1 MSTPRVLIV
10 EDEPMVAMDLESIVL
25 GVIAADVVVVA
36 SVSGA
41 RQAMAAPLDFALLDI
56 EVTDGRTF
64 EIARELQRNGAAF
77 VFISGA
83 QREALPPDLRG
94 APFISKPFDRRQI
107 ELFCVNNSQAGFRSS
122 SKSRRHYDPAAQ
134 SRDRRAPGDLLVAS
148 PRIRLEGA
156 RLASDDAIFGDGETY
171 RQAFRF
177 PVARN
182 LAAQPVLDCRADQEG
197 AKALAVGLT
206 FDRRSAPLRPCQGE
220 AAIVLRAVNR
230 DGAMGGR

>member
-10 EDEPMVAMDLESIVL
+10 EDEPLVAMDLESIVL

-83 QREALPPDLRG
+83 RPEALPPDLRG

-107 ELFCVNNSQAGFRSS
+107 ERFCVNNQPRGLSGSS
-122 SKSRRHYDPAAQ
+122 
-134 SRDRRAPGDLLVAS
+134 
-148 PRIRLEGA
+148 RIA
-156 RLASDDAIFGDGETY
+156 TS
-171 RQAFRF
+171 
-177 PVARN
+177 
-182 LAAQPVLDCRADQEG
+182 
-197 AKALAVGLT
+197 
-206 FDRRSAPLRPCQGE
+206 LRPNP
-220 AAIVLRAVNR
+220 AIQRP
-230 DGAMGGR
+230 

>member
-10 EDEPMVAMDLESIVL
+10 EDEPLVAMDLESIVL

-41 RQAMAAPLDFALLDI
+41 RQAMAAPLDLALLDI

-83 QREALPPDLRG
+83 RPEALPPDLRG

-107 ELFCVNNSQAGFRSS
+107 ERFCVNNQPRALSDRVE
-122 SKSRRHYDPAAQ
+122 SRRHCDPAPH
-134 SRDRRAPGDLLVAS
+134 SRDRRAPDDSWLL
-148 PRIRLEGA
+148 RRGLGWKE
-156 RLASDDAIFGDGETY
+156 
-171 RQAFRF
+171 
-177 PVARN
+177 
-182 LAAQPVLDCRADQEG
+182 RA
-197 AKALAVGLT
+197 
-206 FDRRSAPLRPCQGE
+206 
-220 AAIVLRAVNR
+220 
-230 DGAMGGR
+230 